1 MGSLS
6 MLGMRKSKQYATFW
20 FFRLH
25 RSIIFP
31 RQRHCLILLRKE
43 QIASTNQLW
52 LFAESIEHIV
62 KKGGNTKKKKHL
74 PSLSLSQHETEQSP
88 DFLIA
93 GLRDI
98 YQKRLT
104 IQSDI
109 FIDSIL
115 LPLESKNGNLVEFL
129 QRSADTH
136 VPFLLSLCGLPMSDA
151 TCSAKS
157 VITDRFWKALI
168 HANIP
173 ISHAAVKSRLRIL
186 IENEQTFDALE
197 MLKEIETTFNLKPDE
212 ELFTIILQE
221 LSMTGS
227 ISAVNSMIMEIEKRR
242 LPVNIEMKASQIYC
256 YLKNDDNNAVELV
269 QNAITEYGN
278 EIEPLIFMV
287 RCQTA
292 IEKRNIQNFKLLMD
306 SLSSSDLSLKL
317 LTDEMV
323 MKFVWLLARN
333 GIDSMGKD
341 HERLCIKILREVRKE
356 RGFFKLMVREAN
368 RHAVHGMFYS
378 ALSYFHTDLHVSTKS
393 TFKGENL
400 GRHMEWIGC
409 FSKALT
415 NAKLSLGE
423 LKALFT
429 HINQN
434 TQHAHFL
441 LEHILYCILT
451 HKFLS
456 VHDSL
461 LLTSELLKILDPN
474 CTKIHVVVPLLVR
487 ATEVEQRLEILAHFV
502 SLGYNDLNHLN
513 YGVVRKLVLQ
523 PLLGKDD
530 TRKNK
535 WNTEQLARVVNIIKE
550 YKIPED
556 VAYKLLEP
564 VAFGI
569 SSLEKWLKEQSTRNK
584 IDVRNNSEISSST
597 LKAYISN
604 QDVDKIHEFIKTN
617 SLVDASE
624 LFQPIIMLY
633 IRKADWGTLMEYIK
647 QIQSDGGNLIQL
659 TTDNILL
666 IVARHLREFKNFS
679 MTSDFVYYL
688 QQFVPKGKQA
698 VVVYK
703 FEVTY
708 LHSNTRNQKTLRKLV
723 KQSLELSQ
731 ETVQSLIA
739 CSQMF
744 RTLAD
749 VKWIQSGFFEIVST
763 SFASAALTKF
773 GFEEA
778 LKVCNFFQFSDFPN
792 GIIYLLHYAIR
803 IDDENLINKTLAL
816 AKTYWP
822 EWKVSVTFV
831 SVMISLEKLEEASC
845 LLQKASIRWINAFQ
859 TYKLLCALHLDEYLS
874 VAWKFYVVI
883 ASTNRIASKNR
894 NMPMNFEPTDEC
906 SSEVNEVSLL
916 EMDAFHRVTGCLG
929 EYSPLL
935 HPS

>member
-1 MGSLS
+1 MHDFRRFFWLTTARRF
-6 MLGMRKSKQYATFW
+6 LHKSV
-20 FFRLH
+20 
-25 RSIIFP
+25 IFP
-31 RQRHCLILLRKE
+31 RQRHCLMLLRKE

-52 LFAESIEHIV
+52 LFAESVEHIV
-62 KKGGNTKKKKHL
+62 KKSGNTKKNKHL
-74 PSLSLSQHETEQSP
+74 PSLSFSQHEMEQSP

-104 IQSDI
+104 IQSDL

-151 TCSAKS
+151 TCSVKS

-186 IENEQTFDALE
+186 IENEHTFDALE

-212 ELFTIILQE
+212 ELFTIILRE

-227 ISAVNSMIMEIEKRR
+227 ISAVNSMIMEIKKRR
-242 LPVNIEMKASQIYC
+242 LPVNMEMKVSQIYC
-256 YLKNDDNNAVELV
+256 YLKNDDNNAMELV

-292 IEKRNIQNFKLLMD
+292 IEKRNIQNFKLLLD

-378 ALSYFHTDLHVSTKS
+378 ALSYFHTDLHISTKS
-393 TFKGENL
+393 SFKGENL
-400 GRHMEWIGC
+400 GRHMEWISC

-429 HINQN
+429 HINRN

-441 LEHILYCILT
+441 LEHVLYCILT

-523 PLLGKDD
+523 PLLEKDN

-535 WNTEQLARVVNIIKE
+535 WNTEQLVHILNIIKE

-556 VAYKLLEP
+556 IAYKLLEP
-564 VAFGI
+564 VAIGI
-569 SSLEKWLKEQSTRNK
+569 SNLEKWLKEQSARNK
-584 IDVRNNSEISSST
+584 IATVRNSSEISSST

-617 SLVDASE
+617 SLIDSSE

-633 IRKADWGTLMEYIK
+633 IRKADWNTLMEYIK
-647 QIQSDGGNLIQL
+647 QIQSDGNLIQL
-659 TTDNILL
+659 TIDNILL
-666 IVARHLREFKNFS
+666 IVARHLKEFRNFS

-688 QQFVPKGKQA
+688 QQFVPKN
-698 VVVYK
+698 
-703 FEVTY
+703 
-708 LHSNTRNQKTLRKLV
+708 LHSNIRDQKTLRKLI

-731 ETVQSLIA
+731 DTVQSLIT

-749 VKWIQSGFFEIVST
+749 VKWIQSGFFEIIST
-763 SFASAALTKF
+763 SFTSAALTKF

-778 LKVCNFFQFSDFPN
+778 LKVCSFFQFSDFPN

-831 SVMISLEKLEEASC
+831 SVLISLEKLEEASRQ
-845 LLQKASIRWINAFQ
+845 LQKTSIRWINAFH
-859 TYKLLCALHLDEYLS
+859 TYKLLCALHLDETHNFHFNYLS
-874 VAWKFYVVI
+874 IFSKALEY
-883 ASTNRIASKNR
+883 NRQ
-894 NMPMNFEPTDEC
+894 DEAFTRL
-906 SSEVNEVSLL
+906 SL
-916 EMDAFHRVTGCLG
+916 GCLKNSTRKDPDQAYLVKHFIRNIG
-929 EYSPLL
+929 NIEK
-935 HPS
+935 